1 MARGVFSYK
10 YLYFCIHWYVDP
22 KKLRV
27 SMSTDIPFRYSSCLL
42 PLTYCLWEIQ
52 LLQFFL
58 IKRPVSRKIYQIE
71 LETWNLMQIFLDLC
85 WGKQTS
91 EGDKSESH
99 STDNISIF
107 FFSKNL
113 NKTCHSIWNLML
125 IKLHLGIM
133 VWKCLHLKIFPL

>member
-1 MARGVFSYK
+1 MIVSEIYFHVVVARGVFSYK
-10 YLYFCIHWYVDP
+10 YLYFSIRGYVEF
-22 KKLRV
+22 KELRR
-27 SMSTDIPFRYSSCLL
+27 MHEYRHLDIPLRYSSRLL

-107 FFSKNL
+107 FFFFKESQQNM
-113 NKTCHSIWNLML
+113 SFD
-125 IKLHLGIM
+125 
-133 VWKCLHLKIFPL
+133 LKFNAY